1 VNQTPGPA
9 LLLSAAALLAAAPGD
24 SATASY
30 GAGTL
35 ALSLRYEMTCGQ
47 PGPGPVV
54 VRLPPT
60 FTISRLR
67 VRVDGARR
75 ATRQAGTRL
84 TISLPKPPEVTCM
97 SITRGTL
104 RVAVASVR
112 APAGSYVVRVR
123 VNTHAFAASLRV
135 R

>member
-1 VNQTPGPA
+1 MNQTPGPA
-9 LLLSAAALLAAAPGD
+9 LLLSAAALLVAPGD

-35 ALSLRYEMTCGQ
+35 ALTLRYEVTCGQ

-54 VRLPPT
+54 VRLPSS

-75 ATRQAGTRL
+75 AAQRAGTRL
-84 TISLPKPPEVTCM
+84 TISLPKPPDVTCM
-97 SITRGTL
+97 SITEGTL
-104 RVAVASVR
+104 RVTVARVR
-112 APAGSYVVRVR
+112 APAGRYVVRVR
-123 VNTHAFAASLRV
+123 VNAHAFAASLRV
-135 R
+135 G

>member
-1 VNQTPGPA
+1 
-9 LLLSAAALLAAAPGD
+9 LSAAALFAAAPGD

-35 ALSLRYEMTCGQ
+35 ALNLRYEMTCGQ

-54 VRLPPT
+54 VRLPSS

-75 ATRQAGTRL
+75 STQRSGTRL

-97 SITRGTL
+97 SIAEGTL
-104 RVAVASVR
+104 RVAVASIR
-112 APAGSYVVRVR
+112 APTGSYVVRVR
-123 VNTHAFAASLRV
+123 LNTHAFAPTVRV